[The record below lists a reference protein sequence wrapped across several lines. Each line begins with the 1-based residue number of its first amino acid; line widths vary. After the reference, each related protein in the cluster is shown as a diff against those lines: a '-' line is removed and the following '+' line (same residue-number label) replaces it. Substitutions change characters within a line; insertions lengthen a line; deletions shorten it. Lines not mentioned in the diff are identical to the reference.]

1 MGPWCDERTRG
12 QGETPHSCSHAL
24 GKSARLQTALHTYKP
39 ARPPPHASMGLHMSG
54 YQNLSVSSPA
64 CGFCWRPCT
73 GGQRKGNAGSLHCT
87 EAAGAHA
94 PRRGAGRHDPRTPGV
109 PVTVTDSGAKPRISL
124 GLVLLIYKV
133 RSIGTMGF
141 TVRLRTQEGPELPPP
156 NTESTATH
164 RTIPSENPATRRSDA
179 GSGRAGEGRLVGA
192 KPWALPEGQGLNPTR
207 PSPSS
212 PRTPG
217 VGNGQSRAHRVHRSR
232 PERPGAHREAGGP
245 WD

>member
-1 MGPWCDERTRG
+1 
-12 QGETPHSCSHAL
+12 
-24 GKSARLQTALHTYKP
+24 
-39 ARPPPHASMGLHMSG
+39 MGLHMSG

-64 CGFCWRPCT
+64 CGFCWCPCT
-73 GGQRKGNAGSLHCT
+73 GGQRKGNTGSLHCT
-87 EAAGAHA
+87 EAGGAHA
-94 PRRGAGRHDPRTPGV
+94 PSRGAGRHDPGTPGV
-109 PVTVTDSGAKPRISL
+109 PVTVTDSGAKPGISL
-124 GLVLLIYKV
+124 GLVLIYKV

-141 TVRLRTQEGPELPPP
+141 TVRLRTQEGPELAPP

-164 RTIPSENPATRRSDA
+164 RTIPSENPATWRSNA

-232 PERPGAHREAGGP
+232 PERPGHSLPGPTLSTTSHWRAGRGLGHTGRLGVLGIKARP
-245 WD
+245 STPPA